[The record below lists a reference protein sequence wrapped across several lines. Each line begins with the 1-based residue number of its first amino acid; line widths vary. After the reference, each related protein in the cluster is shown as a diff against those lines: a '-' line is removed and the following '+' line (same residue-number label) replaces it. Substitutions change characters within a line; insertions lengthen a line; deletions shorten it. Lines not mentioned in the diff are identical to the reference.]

1 MLDQTNE
8 LIELFYKNRH
18 RSSQDVC
25 VAVGGRHS
33 ETFNFDYQ
41 ILKSRRIIQAMTSEM
56 FGFIRSSDQ
65 FRIWGSKLLL
75 HDDHETVMKSL
86 GKYHTLIRYNL
97 FALNAR
103 CVLES
108 LGLNIILDVMC
119 NFTKFL
125 LQKES

>member
-18 RSSQDVC
+18 LSSQGVC
-25 VAVGGRHS
+25 VEGRHS
-33 ETFNFDYQ
+33 ETFNFDYI

-86 GKYHTLIRYNL
+86 GKYHTLTCKI
-97 FALNAR
+97 
-103 CVLES
+103 S
-108 LGLNIILDVMC
+108 KKGI
-119 NFTKFL
+119 
-125 LQKES
+125 